1 MGLSAPSTSKAR
13 GASPLKSLASLG
25 FAVWS
30 SATISGVEQPP
41 TGKATTR
48 RRVPRSSPLSL
59 SLRP

>member
-25 FAVWS
+25 VWS

-48 RRVPRSSPLSL
+48 RRVPGLP
-59 SLRP
+59 P